1 MGSIKSNTGEQI
13 HCSPVYSKADN
24 IIENTEKRRLELEPQ
39 TNELANKISGDI
51 MDTEKKTFGFIPGI
65 IHLQDFFRPS
75 ILIASS
81 LTVTDIFI

>member
-1 MGSIKSNTGEQI
+1 MNQNFTKLAFTDSVNKILEQYGSRKSYARFE
-13 HCSPVYSKADN
+13 
-24 IIENTEKRRLELEPQ
+24 
-39 TNELANKISGDI
+39 ISGDI

-65 IHLQDFFRPS
+65 IHPQDFFRPS